1 MIYLDSNEAIR
12 FISQFCDTS
21 HLSFL
26 VVQHIQRM
34 SQLLLGFSLKY
45 TPRSMNQVADF
56 FWQKELFHLA
66 LVIWSSMVR
75 LSFCMGYCKMMFQA
89 ICLGFSFSL
98 FVLCFGL

>member
-34 SQLLLGFSLKY
+34 YQLLLGFSLKY

-56 FWQKELFHLA
+56 FLA
-66 LVIWSSMVR
+66 KRALSSSPSDLVFNGPPKF
-75 LSFCMGYCKMMFQA
+75 LY
-89 ICLGFSFSL
+89 
-98 FVLCFGL
+98 GLL